1 MVGDSNTVV
10 FNNLAFACPEFFSE
24 PFVARAAFC
33 RGVSAQ
39 NFADDAGAVHPVV
52 AEALLAHLAAVGTPS
67 SLWPSRRALALD
79 AYERTHRL
87 GAVRDRYRTPANDRL
102 GSPVVVVMIGAAD
115 AKAVLETLP
124 AGCDFALDDER
135 FRPEAFTEGPVGP
148 YVPAQLVH
156 DLIAART
163 APLSR
168 ALGTLHDAGFEH
180 LYLHS
185 VHPPPVED
193 RKYTRVRDGCSQ
205 AWLRYKVAL
214 AFNLRFRAVCA
225 ERGVRF
231 LDMWDATTSGGVL
244 DPRFEYDGDHLNREA
259 AHLTVTALIRDL
271 GSRVPPPKGSAP
283 EARSRHG

>member
-1 MVGDSNTVV
+1 MTPILMVGDSNTVV
-10 FNNLAFACPEFFSE
+10 FNNLAFACPELFSE

-39 NFADDAGAVHPVV
+39 NFADASGTLHAVV
-52 AEALLAHLAAVGTPS
+52 AESLLAHLVAVGTPAA
-67 SLWPSRRALALD
+67 LWPSRRALALD

-87 GAVRDRYRTPANDRL
+87 GDVRERYRTPANDAL
-102 GSPVVVVMIGAAD
+102 GSPVVVVMAGAAD
-115 AKAVLETLP
+115 ANAVLETLP

-135 FRPEAFTEGPVGP
+135 FRPEAFPETPVGP

-163 APLSR
+163 AGLSR

-180 LYLHS
+180 LYVHS

-193 RKYTRVRDGCSQ
+193 RKYTNVRGGCTQ

-214 AFNLRFRAVCA
+214 AFNLRFRAICA
-225 ERGVRF
+225 ERSVRF
-231 LDMWDATTSGGVL
+231 LDLWDHTTSGGVL
-244 DPRFEYDGDHLNREA
+244 DARFEYDGDHLNREA
-259 AHLTVTALIRDL
+259 AQRTVAELIGDL
-271 GSRVPPPKGSAP
+271 ASRVVAVR
-283 EARSRHG
+283 A